1 MQLREQIRYKIVKR
15 LDEIERM
22 VKQQIHLTNPEKVF
36 DLLSE
41 VDKFFTVLT
50 EDEKDFIGAV
60 SFATRT
66 KTRWN

>member
-1 MQLREQIRYKIVKR
+1 MQLREQIRSKIVTR
-15 LDEIERM
+15 LDELERLM
-22 VKQQIHLTNPEKVF
+22 KQQEHLNNPTSVL

-60 SFATRT
+60 AYAIRT
-66 KTRWN
+66 KTRWD

>member
-1 MQLREQIRYKIVKR
+1 MQLREQIRHKVVQR
-15 LDEIERM
+15 LDEIEQM
-22 VKQQIHLTNPEKVF
+22 VKQQIHLTNPEKVV

-41 VDKFFTVLT
+41 VNKFFTVLT

-66 KTRWN
+66 KTRWD

>member
-1 MQLREQIRYKIVKR
+1 MQLREQIRYKVVQR
-15 LDEIERM
+15 LDEIERL
-22 VKQQIHLTNPEKVF
+22 VKQQIHLTNPERVV

-66 KTRWN
+66 KTRWD

>member
-1 MQLREQIRYKIVKR
+1 MQLREQIRTKVVSR
-15 LDEIERM
+15 LNEIEKRM
-22 VKQQIHLTNPEKVF
+22 KQQEHLNNPTSVL

-60 SFATRT
+60 AYAIRT
-66 KTRWN
+66 KTRWD

>member
-1 MQLREQIRYKIVKR
+1 MQLREQIRHKVVQR
-15 LDEIERM
+15 LDEIERL
-22 VKQQIHLTNPEKVF
+22 VKQQVHLTNPEKVV

-66 KTRWN
+66 KTRWD

>member
-1 MQLREQIRYKIVKR
+1 MQLREQIRIKVVKR

-22 VKQQIHLTNPEKVF
+22 VKQQIHLTNPEKVV

-66 KTRWN
+66 KTRWD

>member
-22 VKQQIHLTNPEKVF
+22 VKQQVHLSNPEKVV

-66 KTRWN
+66 KTRWD

>member
-1 MQLREQIRYKIVKR
+1 MQLKEQIRYKIVKR

-22 VKQQIHLTNPEKVF
+22 MKQQVHLTNPEKVV

-66 KTRWN
+66 KTRWD

>member
-1 MQLREQIRYKIVKR
+1 MQLREQIRHKVIQR

-22 VKQQIHLTNPEKVF
+22 VKQQVHLTNPEKVI

-66 KTRWN
+66 KTRWD

>member
-1 MQLREQIRYKIVKR
+1 MQLREQIRHKVIQR
-15 LDEIERM
+15 LDDIERM
-22 VKQQIHLTNPEKVF
+22 VKQQVHLTNPEKVV

-66 KTRWN
+66 KTRWD

>member
-22 VKQQIHLTNPEKVF
+22 VKQQIHLTNPEKVV

-66 KTRWN
+66 KTRWD

>member
-1 MQLREQIRYKIVKR
+1 MQLREQIRHKVIQR

-22 VKQQIHLTNPEKVF
+22 VKQQIHLTNPEKVV

-66 KTRWN
+66 KTRWD